1 MERSQEEAEQL
12 AYAVLEAV
20 LTSGMEEG
28 QVERETLTSVPWGDD
43 ILVELSAEC
52 REQIGRFVEI
62 PKE

>member
-1 MERSQEEAEQL
+1 M
-12 AYAVLEAV
+12 LEAG

-52 REQIGRFVEI
+52 QEQIGRFVEI